1 MLNGCSI
8 TEVVTLRQ
16 CILGEVL
23 ICVCNMGFD
32 DIELHCTRQL
42 FQKGVL
48 NEEQIVDLHSVK
60 WLKCK
65 EIIDLLV

>member
-1 MLNGCSI
+1 
-8 TEVVTLRQ
+8 
-16 CILGEVL
+16 
-23 ICVCNMGFD
+23 MGFD

-48 NEEQIVDLHSVK
+48 NKEQIVDLHSVK